1 MKPLQIML
9 FLASFAL
16 SAESCKQMSPEVLQ
30 ALEEVVDEIYNL
42 NTQDIQELVCQYFG
56 CIPEIS
62 AEELQQKM
70 VDNPDILVVNVLS
83 DYWYQDCHIAGS
95 INVPLKELIYMV
107 QDWDRSQEIVV
118 YCALDACDAGEK
130 AYVLLRCM
138 GFNSVVDYP
147 GGMKEW
153 FQLGYPVEGPCVAW
167 YLHEKQS
174 RTFDFVPMEFNFKQ
188 TIKQT
193 GCIETI

>member
-1 MKPLQIML
+1 MKQLKQRKITQKNHNAWLWPVVLDTITRAWVKSKEEMLMKPQIML
-9 FLASFAL
+9 FLASFTL

-42 NTQDIQELVCQYFG
+42 NTQDIQELVCQDFD

-62 AEELQQKM
+62 TEELQQKM
-70 VDNPDILVVNVLS
+70 VDNPNLLVVNVLS

-118 YCALDACDAGEK
+118 YCALDACDDGE
-130 AYVLLRCM
+130 
-138 GFNSVVDYP
+138 
-147 GGMKEW
+147 
-153 FQLGYPVEGPCVAW
+153 
-167 YLHEKQS
+167 
-174 RTFDFVPMEFNFKQ
+174 Q
-188 TIKQT
+188 T
-193 GCIETI
+193 